1 MPDSSPDLIDQLAG
15 LAPDSPVAALRREK
29 PNLVAFAQASD
40 QSLLEP
46 ANPGDLSLLERHAV
60 AYRVGLLT
68 GFPVVEKRHRRRLLD
83 FGRTDLA
90 SHIERYPDVKLEP
103 RLAAI
108 VRHTD
113 LVTLRPGDAGP
124 EDIAALHAA
133 GLTPAAVVTL
143 GQLLGYLSYQIRA
156 IAVARAF
163 AEGPEPVRA
172 PTKERPQADPS
183 TTQRAPR
190 QRLRFSSTRFDWQ
203 PWTATIAEGDATP
216 EQWQV
221 LDDVVPAMKRNPYY
235 LLLAQDP
242 EPLRQRTGL
251 FNGIMKGE
259 GGSEKSDRELAAVA
273 TSRVNGCVYCAAV
286 HASAYNQ
293 MTGDTDQMQRILD
306 EGINTQLRERE
317 RAIVNVSVKLTEDPA
332 GFTAADLQPLR
343 DLGFS
348 DLEIL
353 DITNGAAIFAWAN
366 RLLQT
371 LGESTLATPPT
382 A

>member
-1 MPDSSPDLIDQLAG
+1 MPQEIPDFIDQLAG

-29 PNLVAFAQASD
+29 PDLVVFAQGSN

-46 ANPGDLSLLERHAV
+46 AEPGDLSLLERHAV

-68 GFPVVEKRHRRRLLD
+68 GFPAVEKRHRRRLLD
-83 FGRTDLA
+83 FGPTDLA
-90 SHIERYPDVKLEP
+90 SHVERYPDAKLEP
-103 RLAAI
+103 RLTAI
-108 VRHTD
+108 LRHTD
-113 LVTLRPGDAGP
+113 LVTLRPGAAGP

-143 GQLLGYLSYQIRA
+143 GQLLGYLGYQIRA

-163 AEGPEPVRA
+163 AEGPGLSSA
-172 PTKERPQADPS
+172 PAKDRPQPDPS
-183 TTQRAPR
+183 TTQRTPR

-203 PWTATIAEGDATP
+203 PWTATIAEGEATR

-221 LDDVVPAMKRNPYY
+221 LDDVVPHMKRNPYY

-259 GGSEKSDRELAAVA
+259 GGSAKSDRELAAVA
-273 TSRVNGCVYCAAV
+273 ASRVNGCVYCAAV
-286 HASAYNQ
+286 HAAAYNQ
-293 MTGDTDQMQRILD
+293 LTGDTDQMQRILD
-306 EGINTQLRERE
+306 DGVDTALRERE
-317 RAIVNVSVKLTEDPA
+317 HAIVDVAVKLTEDPA
-332 GFTAADLQPLR
+332 SFAAVDLQPLR

-371 LGESTLATPPT
+371 LGESKLAAPAP

>member
-1 MPDSSPDLIDQLAG
+1 M
-15 LAPDSPVAALRREK
+15 
-29 PNLVAFAQASD
+29 
-40 QSLLEP
+40 
-46 ANPGDLSLLERHAV
+46 
-60 AYRVGLLT
+60 
-68 GFPVVEKRHRRRLLD
+68 
-83 FGRTDLA
+83 
-90 SHIERYPDVKLEP
+90 
-103 RLAAI
+103 
-108 VRHTD
+108 
-113 LVTLRPGDAGP
+113 
-124 EDIAALHAA
+124 
-133 GLTPAAVVTL
+133 
-143 GQLLGYLSYQIRA
+143 
-156 IAVARAF
+156 
-163 AEGPEPVRA
+163 
-172 PTKERPQADPS
+172 
-183 TTQRAPR
+183 
-190 QRLRFSSTRFDWQ
+190 
-203 PWTATIAEGDATP
+203 
-216 EQWQV
+216 
-221 LDDVVPAMKRNPYY
+221 LDDVVPNMKKNPYY

-306 EGINTQLRERE
+306 DGVDTQLRERE
-317 RAIVNVSVKLTEDPA
+317 RAIVDVSVKLTQDPA
-332 GFTAADLQPLR
+332 AFTAADLQPLR

-371 LGESTLATPPT
+371 LGESQLAAPAT